1 MRIFVIIPALNEEG
15 SIAKVIQDIP
25 QNIVSEIIVVNNG
38 STDNTAVVAQQA
50 GARVLEEPRRGYGYA
65 CLKGIAYAES
75 QNPDILVFMDADYS
89 DFPEELPLLLEPIY
103 EQNMDMVI
111 GSRALGNK
119 EFGSMTIPQIFGNW
133 LATKLLYLFYGL
145 KFTDL
150 GPFRAIRMEALK
162 QLKMQDKTYG
172 WTVEMQLK
180 AAKMKLKS
188 TEVAVNYRKRIGYSK
203 VSGTIRGTVMA
214 GYKILWTI
222 FKYL

>member
-150 GPFRAIRMEALK
+150 
-162 QLKMQDKTYG
+162 
-172 WTVEMQLK
+172 
-180 AAKMKLKS
+180 
-188 TEVAVNYRKRIGYSK
+188 
-203 VSGTIRGTVMA
+203 
-214 GYKILWTI
+214 
-222 FKYL
+222 